1 MKFHADRYTQ
11 QEITEIYYRNIGTV
25 YRLAYLYLKNPADAE
40 DAAQSVFLKMIRSGH
55 RFDSIQHEKAWCIS
69 VTKNHCRDLLKSF
82 WRTRR
87 ADLERLPEAADET
100 PPEEGVLL
108 EMILTMPGK
117 YKEVLYLY
125 HYEGYSVRE
134 LASILNQKESTLQTR
149 LATGRKML
157 KKNFEEGNR

>member
-1 MKFHADRYTQ
+1 MRTE
-11 QEITEIYYRNIGTV
+11 QEFNAAAEQYLNMV
-25 YRLAYLYLKNPADAE
+25 YRIALNWFGCVHDAE

-125 HYEGYSVRE
+125 YYEGYSVRE

-157 KKNFEEGNR
+157 KKIYEEGNR